1 MTIPIHVH
9 ETLRVAASAEA
20 VAEHLRAAP
29 ELIST
34 TATAEALT
42 TNEALM
48 RGGGF
53 RARALPTV
61 EARLT
66 EAGEVG
72 TLVTRWHGDE
82 DATGW
87 PAMSLT
93 TLVTPVSDGT
103 TELVFVSPRHP
114 GVDLSTNRID
124 KVWRDRLARG
134 AVRAFATALR
144 DLLETA
150 TDGST
155 EARPATTATPDLVG
169 TARPEGSSR

>member
-9 ETLRVAASAEA
+9 ETLRVAASPDA
-20 VAEHLRAAP
+20 VAAHLRAAP
-29 ELIST
+29 ESYST

-48 RGGGF
+48 RSGGF

-61 EARLT
+61 EARLP

-87 PAMSLT
+87 PAMTLT
-93 TLVTPVSDGT
+93 TLVVAAADGT

-134 AVRAFATALR
+134 AVRAFATSLHRLLEAATDRSSR
-144 DLLETA
+144 DLH
-150 TDGST
+150 
-155 EARPATTATPDLVG
+155 ATTDTSDLVG
-169 TARPEGSSR
+169 AVRPEGTSR